1 MNNTI
6 RVVLADDHV
15 FVRDGIKSLLE
26 NEANIEVVGE
36 ATDGLEAL
44 KMVETTH
51 PDLLILDIR
60 MPNLTG
66 IEVVEKLRSQN
77 NLVKIVM
84 LSMHESEEYV
94 LKSIKAGADG
104 YLLKGSSKEEF
115 LKALHTVSNGGKYF
129 SGDISSILIG
139 QLTHPTAVQETKPA
153 QEDELMITKREKEI
167 LKLLLSGKGNKEIA
181 EALDIPIDF
190 LADSLDID
198 ERSRYE
204 LEDNVKLIVI
214 KTPAE
219 NNSFN
224 DSDAFYIT
232 IPICIIL
239 THNQIV
245 TVNSFDNGAIKKFL
259 NTFQNR
265 HPDKRNM
272 MVLKVSRLQ
281 AIMWIGWQSLT
292 NFSLPVDYLRS
303 VPIF

>member
-1 MNNTI
+1 MSNTI

-44 KMVETTH
+44 KIVESCK

-60 MPNLTG
+60 MPNMTG

-115 LKALHTVSNGGKYF
+115 LKALHTIANGGKYF

-139 QLTHPTAVQETKPA
+139 QLTNSTSVQEPKPM
-153 QEDELMITKREKEI
+153 QDEEQLITKREREI

-181 EALDIPIDF
+181 EALDI
-190 LADSLDID
+190 SK
-198 ERSRYE
+198 R
-204 LEDNVKLIVI
+204 
-214 KTPAE
+214 TAE
-219 NNSFN
+219 VHRFN
-224 DSDAFYIT
+224 
-232 IPICIIL
+232 L
-239 THNQIV
+239 M
-245 TVNSFDNGAIKKFL
+245 KK
-259 NTFQNR
+259 
-265 HPDKRNM
+265 
-272 MVLKVSRLQ
+272 LKVKNLMELSNK
-281 AIMWIGWQSLT
+281 ANEYSL
-292 NFSLPVDYLRS
+292 
-303 VPIF
+303 I

>member
-1 MNNTI
+1 MSATI

-44 KMVETTH
+44 KIVATEQ

-115 LKALHTVSNGGKYF
+115 LKAVHTVANGGKYF

-139 QLTHPTAVQETKPA
+139 QLSNPGAAIAESKQSLD
-153 QEDELMITKREKEI
+153 EDMMITKREKEI

-181 EALDIPIDF
+181 EALDI
-190 LADSLDID
+190 SK
-198 ERSRYE
+198 R
-204 LEDNVKLIVI
+204 
-214 KTPAE
+214 TAE
-219 NNSFN
+219 VHRFN
-224 DSDAFYIT
+224 
-232 IPICIIL
+232 L
-239 THNQIV
+239 M
-245 TVNSFDNGAIKKFL
+245 KK
-259 NTFQNR
+259 
-265 HPDKRNM
+265 
-272 MVLKVSRLQ
+272 LKVKNLMELSNK
-281 AIMWIGWQSLT
+281 ATEYSL
-292 NFSLPVDYLRS
+292 L
-303 VPIF
+303 